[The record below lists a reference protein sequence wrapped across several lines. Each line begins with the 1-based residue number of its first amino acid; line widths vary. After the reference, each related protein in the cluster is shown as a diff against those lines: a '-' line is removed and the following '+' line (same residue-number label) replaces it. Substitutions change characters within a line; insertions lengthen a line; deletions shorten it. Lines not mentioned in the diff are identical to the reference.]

1 MKPLSYIRVSVP
13 LCETLM
19 FPDGLDCRLLSL
31 LQYFGLSHWGKFVG
45 RYTLCASIIIPEIF
59 FLSFLLLLSGGRGPS
74 TSPSDYYTMGAV
86 RAAFYFIGSS
96 RPRVFLPTDRVLK
109 TGNPFGIDTGPNSN
123 YKSGGGMCFYQSPRS
138 ARLSSFF
145 STTARLVFT
154 VLFFLFL
161 LSQQREDQKVL
172 FLMLLDAYLFS
183 PPREPKIVGGSIRF

>member
-154 VLFFLFL
+154 VLFFSSSFPAE
-161 LSQQREDQKVL
+161 R
-172 FLMLLDAYLFS
+172 
-183 PPREPKIVGGSIRF
+183 RPKSTILNAT

>member
-1 MKPLSYIRVSVP
+1 MGEICRPL
-13 LCETLM
+13 
-19 FPDGLDCRLLSL
+19 
-31 LQYFGLSHWGKFVG
+31 YFVCVHHHSRDF
-45 RYTLCASIIIPEIF
+45 F
-59 FLSFLLLLSGGRGPS
+59 FLSFLLSGGRGPS